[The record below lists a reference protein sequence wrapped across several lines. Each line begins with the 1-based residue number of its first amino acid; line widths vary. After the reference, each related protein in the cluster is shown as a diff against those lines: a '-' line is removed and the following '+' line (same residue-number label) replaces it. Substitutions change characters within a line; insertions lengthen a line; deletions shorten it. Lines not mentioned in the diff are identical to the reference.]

1 MFDLYIYPFGIHQGK
16 EISHLTGYFV
26 SNAPKKA
33 ARSRVSDI
41 LIIRFTPQVE
51 PNSSK
56 KLFLDTLLPGSSEYY
71 FKSSGPITTAC
82 RKTADFLNE
91 RLVNFNTNQ
100 ETALTG
106 TLQILVVHQ
115 NDIYIVQTGTSTVFL
130 LSRTKF
136 DHFTDKSIGTQLIGI
151 SKTVSYRYYHANIN
165 SGDRLI
171 LSAKMP
177 STWKARDLLDGSKT
191 SIGHLRKD
199 LIRQTHQDFEAVIL
213 QFRTGDGS
221 IHQLKLDTSALAE
234 EKRNEVSELPRST
247 PGSSF
252 GQPAAVSTS
261 PALEVEESGQEIS
274 DAAVETS
281 EQWPVSP
288 EKGTRQGSFE
298 PLQSSFTPAVQVPY
312 AAEPHGKELISQ
324 PENKQEGIY
333 LSGEPWKFSRAE
345 KSAIKRSENYPRK
358 PLIDEKRVVDSIKKT
373 RISFMQ
379 ISRGWNKVKSTI
391 SKGLLTL
398 FQRANPDDSNQSN
411 SISPGFM
418 LFIAILVPVIV
429 TAIGFTVYSQDG
441 RVKEHEK
448 LVIHATELVSLAE
461 AESDVVVQLQIFQQ
475 AFQTVLDAERFG
487 NTDASV
493 DLKNYV
499 QAKLDTLQGV
509 TRIKVVSTVPGGVV
523 RGLKIVSMVAAP
535 NEDIYA
541 LDAETGQ
548 VLRLVPTRPD
558 YQVDNTF
565 SCGPGKQGTLYVN
578 KLVDITPINIPN
590 TTNSTILAVD
600 DSGNLLICGPGVS
613 PAAIQLP
620 VPEIGWSK
628 IKAIAFNGYNLFVLD
643 VGENTKDLYRISSS
657 SELAFDSSPRSLF
670 GFEIPVNL
678 GGMLDVAVYQDDL
691 FVLHQSGQ
699 LMKCIIGTEFIE
711 TQCDMNS
718 GYGIIQSGQA
728 RETVESI
735 SGATFI
741 SLSITQPPDPSI
753 YFLDMNGQSVYHFSL
768 ALNMQ
773 KQIHTDLSSLLF
785 QPDQSMTA
793 FAVSPAG
800 FIHFAFGDQ
809 LYFGNLP

>member
-16 EISHLTGYFV
+16 EISQLTGYFV

-51 PNSSK
+51 SNSSK
-56 KLFLDTLLPGSSEYY
+56 KLFLDTLLSGSSEYY
-71 FKSSGPITTAC
+71 YKSSGPITTAC

-91 RLVNFNTNQ
+91 RLVNFNLNQ

-115 NDIYIVQTGTSTVFL
+115 NDIYIIQTGTSTVFL

-136 DHFTDKSIGTQLIGI
+136 DQFTDKSIGTQLIGI
-151 SKTVSYRYYHANIN
+151 SKTVSYRYYHANIS

-177 STWKARDLLDGSKT
+177 STWKARDLLDGSRT

-199 LIRQTHQDFEAVIL
+199 LIRQTQQDFEAVIL

-234 EKRNEVSELPRST
+234 EKRNEINELPSSA
-247 PGSSF
+247 PGPSF
-252 GQPAAVSTS
+252 TRPTVSTT
-261 PALEVEESGQEIS
+261 PALETTASGQELPH
-274 DAAVETS
+274 AAVETP

-288 EKGTRQGSFE
+288 EKETRQGSFE
-298 PLQSSFTPAVQVPY
+298 PVHSSLVSVVKAPLE
-312 AAEPHGKELISQ
+312 AEPHAKEVISQ

-333 LSGEPWKFSRAE
+333 LSGEPWKSSNPE
-345 KSAIKRSENYPRK
+345 KSVKKRSENYSRK
-358 PLIDEKRVVDSIKKT
+358 PLIDEKRVADSIKKT
-373 RISFMQ
+373 RLGFIQ

-418 LFIAILVPVIV
+418 LFVAILVPVIV
-429 TAIGFTVYSQDG
+429 AAIGFTVYSQDG

-461 AESDVVVQLQIFQQ
+461 AETDVVAQLQIFQQ
-475 AFQTVLDAERFG
+475 AFQTVLDAEHFG

-590 TTNSTILAVD
+590 KTNSTILAVD
-600 DSGNLLICGPGVS
+600 ETGNLLICGPGVN

-718 GYGIIQSGQA
+718 GYGIIQSGQS

-785 QPDQSMTA
+785 PPDQSMTA